1 MTFQLE
7 KQFVFFSDPVTGSG
21 WIDGVQLP
29 WRQKACNGK
38 WTFTMTKGE
47 TAEVVLALVAGTG
60 LDAVSSVSVAKY
72 YDTYAQYAYDQ
83 GYFSA
88 PITLL

>member
-1 MTFQLE
+1 MA
-7 KQFVFFSDPVTGSG
+7 SG
-21 WIDGVQLP
+21 P
-29 WRQKACNGK
+29 
-38 WTFTMTKGE
+38 FTMTKGE

-83 GYFSA
+83 GFSLPSA
-88 PITLL
+88 PTTPALTSVEMDGKVSLDWGFDHNAGYGY